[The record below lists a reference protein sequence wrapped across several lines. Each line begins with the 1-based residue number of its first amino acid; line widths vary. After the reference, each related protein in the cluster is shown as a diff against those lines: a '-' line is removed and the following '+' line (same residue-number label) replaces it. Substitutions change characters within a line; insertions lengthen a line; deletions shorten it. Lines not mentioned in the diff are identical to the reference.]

1 MDIEDDNILNLDELS
16 LEEKS
21 KLFKVWKTL
30 NKMMEDRGY
39 SKNDNSNLKYDEF
52 IAKLNIDK
60 KMYGIFAKVDP
71 ADPDNIIRTYYEYI
85 PNPKIG
91 SLKFVYYIQ
100 AISDHNPRK
109 KAAYIFRF
117 GFDYA
122 NYGYT
127 SSSLPVFSGGSL
139 LHIYFPRDYHLYTN
153 ENPAETIITYKY
165 IDNQQ
170 NQFTKN
176 ARILGKLNKIMVTG
190 RYKYKMPMPLH
201 IIKRRRNKSK
211 ETKTEPTDIK
221 LLFY

>member
-85 PNPKIG
+85 PNPKINMENIKDFFELMKESKVNSG
-91 SLKFVYYIQ
+91 IILLSGKLSQQAKQKLSEINTQLQVEMFSLNELVVNITEHELVPKHILLT
-100 AISDHNPRK
+100 PEEK
-109 KAAYIFRF
+109 KKLLERYRIK
-117 GFDYA
+117 D
-122 NYGYT
+122 
-127 SSSLPVFSGGSL
+127 SQLPKILSTDPVARYLGLTRGQVVKIVRVS
-139 LHIYFPRDYHLYTN
+139 
-153 ENPAETIITYKY
+153 ETAGRYITY
-165 IDNQQ
+165 
-170 NQFTKN
+170 
-176 ARILGKLNKIMVTG
+176 RITC
-190 RYKYKMPMPLH
+190 
-201 IIKRRRNKSK
+201 
-211 ETKTEPTDIK
+211 
-221 LLFY
+221 